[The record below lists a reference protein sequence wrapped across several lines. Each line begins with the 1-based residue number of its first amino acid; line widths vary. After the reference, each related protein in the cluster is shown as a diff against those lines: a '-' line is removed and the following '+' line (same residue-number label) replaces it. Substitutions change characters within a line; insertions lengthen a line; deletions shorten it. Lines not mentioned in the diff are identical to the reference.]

1 MCKSCNKIAGH
12 NSRTCKQRLEKI
24 KAKDA
29 TTDDQAD
36 RQGDLKKRRLCSICN
51 KRERH
56 NARTCQERDAAKK
69 EEDEEEEDD
78 EEEDDDE
85 EDADDEDN
93 KECSEEEKKDDEP
106 EEANDEADKEET
118 EDSEDPSS
126 TSNGKGIEKTK
137 HLQESKPHGR
147 VTRNNTF
154 NTKKTNGATNIE
166 PNAVHTL
173 RRSSRNRT

>member
-24 KAKDA
+24 KDKNA
-29 TTDDQAD
+29 TTYDQAD
-36 RQGDLKKRRLCSICN
+36 QQEDMTKRRLCSICN
-51 KRERH
+51 KREKH
-56 NARTCQERDAAKK
+56 NARTCPGRDAAKK

-85 EDADDEDN
+85 EDADEEEN
-93 KECSEEEKKDDEP
+93 KECSEEEDNDDEP
-106 EEANDEADKEET
+106 EEGNDEAEEED
-118 EDSEDPSS
+118 EDSEGPAS
-126 TSNGKGIEKTK
+126 TSKGRGIKKTERR
-137 HLQESKPHGR
+137 QASQPHGC
-147 VTRNNTF
+147 VTRNNSF